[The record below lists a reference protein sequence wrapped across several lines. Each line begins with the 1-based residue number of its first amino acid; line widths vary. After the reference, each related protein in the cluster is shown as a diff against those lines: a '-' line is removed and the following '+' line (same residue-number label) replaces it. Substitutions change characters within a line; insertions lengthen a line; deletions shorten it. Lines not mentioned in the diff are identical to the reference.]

1 MNEKINEK
9 KRYHI
14 ENKTGQACLTGYFR
28 LGCLRPLK
36 GGGHIRGGKN
46 MKSEWPC
53 ELKEERKHSRQR
65 RIARASHVKGTE
77 RWPEWLK
84 YNE

>member
-1 MNEKINEK
+1 
-9 KRYHI
+9 
-14 ENKTGQACLTGYFR
+14 
-28 LGCLRPLK
+28 
-36 GGGHIRGGKN
+36 